1 MNKTIA
7 VVRFI
12 DGYSTTKY
20 DFFNDVEDLEKDDLV
35 VVDTANGYSLA
46 KVVEFKE
53 TSTKANKWIVQ
64 KVDTAAHKA
73 RLEKQAA
80 IKALRHKMEQRRK
93 QIQDVQVY
101 ALLAQTDPEM
111 AEMLK
116 QFLTLEGTP
125 NVVN

>member
-1 MNKTIA
+1 MSKTIA

-12 DGYSTTKY
+12 EGYNTTKY
-20 DFFNDVEDLEKDDLV
+20 DFFNDVEDLAKDDLV
-35 VVDTANGYSLA
+35 VVDTVNGYSLA

-53 TSTKANKWIVQ
+53 TSAKATKWIVQ

-101 ALLAQTDPEM
+101 ALLAQSDPEM

-116 QFLTLEGTP
+116 QFLALEGAS
-125 NVVN
+125 NE